1 MTQFIQLHA
10 LVSYAP
16 ANLNRD
22 DLGRPKSARM
32 GGVMRMRV
40 SSQSLKRAWR
50 ISEVFSEIVSD
61 GQPALPAITKL
72 FDGGKRGAGL
82 GIRTRSLSETVCN
95 RLRDAGVTSDG
106 LDQWQSIFSV
116 ALGEASLKSSND
128 DKNVKASTDE
138 DEPDDGDSDKSTA
151 LYLSDFEV
159 NAFID
164 MTKQL
169 EIYLVNPEGC
179 RLADQFKQLM
189 AHYEKTKKAKAKKDK
204 ATALKALSETLY
216 KMIRIRPETAA
227 DVSMFGRMLAIN
239 PIQNI
244 DAAVQVAHAI
254 SVHEVVTDD
263 DYFTAVDDLN
273 KTGAAHIG
281 ESYFGAAVLY
291 LYVCIDRDQL
301 KHNLGGDETL
311 TQRAISAL
319 AQTMLTVGP
328 TGKQNSHA
336 SRAYA
341 HYALVE
347 RGSQQPRQLSLAFL
361 KPIGGGNYPEDAT
374 RKLRDL
380 RDNMGKVYG
389 ACADE
394 YYEINAYTGEG
405 RVAELVAFAAKEQ
418 V

>member
-50 ISEVFSEIVSD
+50 ISEVFSDVVSN
-61 GQPALPAITKL
+61 GQPALPAIVEL
-72 FDGGKRGAGL
+72 FGEEKKGAGL

-106 LDQWQSIFSV
+106 LEQWQSIFSV
-116 ALGEASLKSSND
+116 ALGESSLKSSD
-128 DKNVKASTDE
+128 GKKNVKASANE
-138 DEPDDGDSDKSTA
+138 DESEDGDSDKSTV

-159 NAFID
+159 NAFVD
-164 MTKQL
+164 MAKQL

-189 AHYEKTKKAKAKKDK
+189 EHYEKTKKADTKQKKT
-204 ATALKALSETLY
+204 TALKNLSETLY
-216 KMIRIRPETAA
+216 GMIRVRPETAA

-273 KTGAAHIG
+273 KMGAAHIG

-301 KHNLGGDETL
+301 KRNLGG
-311 TQRAISAL
+311 
-319 AQTMLTVGP
+319 G
-328 TGKQNSHA
+328 
-336 SRAYA
+336 
-341 HYALVE
+341 
-347 RGSQQPRQLSLAFL
+347 
-361 KPIGGGNYPEDAT
+361 
-374 RKLRDL
+374 
-380 RDNMGKVYG
+380 
-389 ACADE
+389 
-394 YYEINAYTGEG
+394 
-405 RVAELVAFAAKEQ
+405 
-418 V
+418 

>member
-50 ISEVFSEIVSD
+50 ISEVFSEVVSNK
-61 GQPALPAITKL
+61 QPTLPAIVEL
-72 FDGGKRGAGL
+72 FGEEKKGAGL

-106 LDQWQSIFSV
+106 LAQWQSIFSV
-116 ALGEASLKSSND
+116 ALGEASLKKSSD
-128 DKNVKASTDE
+128 VE
-138 DEPDDGDSDKSTA
+138 DESEGDSDKSTI
-151 LYLSDFEV
+151 LFLSDFEV
-159 NAFID
+159 NAFVD
-164 MTKQL
+164 VAKQL
-169 EIYLVNPEGC
+169 AIYLVNPEGC
-179 RLADQFKQLM
+179 RLADQFKHLM
-189 AHYEKTKKAKAKKDK
+189 EHYEKAKKADTKQKKT
-204 ATALKALSETLY
+204 TALKNLSEALY
-216 KMIRIRPETAA
+216 GMIRVRPDTAA
-227 DVSMFGRMLAIN
+227 DVAMFGRMLAIN

-263 DYFTAVDDLN
+263 DYFTAVDELN

-281 ESYFGAAVLY
+281 EAYFGAAVLY

-301 KHNLGGDETL
+301 KRNLGGDETL

-319 AQTMLTVGP
+319 TQTMLTVGP

-347 RGSQQPRQLSLAFL
+347 KGAQQPRQLSLAFL
-361 KPIGGGNYPEDAT
+361 KPVGGVNYPEDAT
-374 RKLRDL
+374 RELRKL
-380 RDNMGKVYG
+380 RDNMDKVYG
-389 ACADE
+389 ACADKH
-394 YYEINAYTGEG
+394 YEVNAYTGEG
-405 RVAELVAFAAKEQ
+405 SVAELIKFSKE
-418 V
+418 

>member
-50 ISEVFSEIVSD
+50 ISEVFSEVVSNK
-61 GQPALPAITKL
+61 QPTLPAIVEL
-72 FDGGKRGAGL
+72 FGEEKKGAGL

-95 RLRDAGVTSDG
+95 RLRDAGITSDS
-106 LDQWQSIFSV
+106 LAQWQSIFSV
-116 ALGEASLKSSND
+116 ALGEASLKKSSD
-128 DKNVKASTDE
+128 VE
-138 DEPDDGDSDKSTA
+138 DESEGGDSDKSTI
-151 LYLSDFEV
+151 LFLSDFEV
-159 NAFID
+159 NAFVD
-164 MTKQL
+164 VAKQL
-169 EIYLVNPEGC
+169 KIYMINPEGC
-179 RLADQFKQLM
+179 RLADQFKHLM
-189 AHYEKTKKAKAKKDK
+189 EHYEKAKKADTKQKKT
-204 ATALKALSETLY
+204 TALKNLSETLY
-216 KMIRIRPETAA
+216 GMIRVRPDTAA
-227 DVSMFGRMLAIN
+227 DVAMFGRMLAIN
-239 PIQNI
+239 PNQNI

-263 DYFTAVDDLN
+263 DYFTAVDELN

-301 KHNLGGDETL
+301 KRNLGGDETL

-319 AQTMLTVGP
+319 TQTMLTVGP

-347 RGSQQPRQLSLAFL
+347 KGAQQPRQLSLAFL
-361 KPIGGGNYPEDAT
+361 KPVGGGNYPEDAT
-374 RKLRDL
+374 RELRKL
-380 RDNMGKVYG
+380 RDNMDKVYG
-389 ACADE
+389 ACADKH
-394 YYEINAYTGEG
+394 YEINAYTGEG
-405 RVAELVAFAAKEQ
+405 SVAELIKFSKE
-418 V
+418 

>member
-50 ISEVFSEIVSD
+50 ISEVFSEVVSNK
-61 GQPALPAITKL
+61 QPTLPAIVEL
-72 FDGGKRGAGL
+72 FGEEKKGAGL

-95 RLRDAGVTSDG
+95 RLRVAGVTSDG
-106 LDQWQSIFSV
+106 LTQWQSIFSV
-116 ALGEASLKSSND
+116 ALGEASLKKSSD
-128 DKNVKASTDE
+128 VE
-138 DEPDDGDSDKSTA
+138 DETEGGDSDKSTI
-151 LYLSDFEV
+151 LFLSDFEV
-159 NAFID
+159 NAFVD
-164 MTKQL
+164 VAKQL

-179 RLADQFKQLM
+179 RLAVQFKQLM
-189 AHYEKTKKAKAKKDK
+189 GHYEKAKKADTKQKK
-204 ATALKALSETLY
+204 ATALKNLSETLY
-216 KMIRIRPETAA
+216 GMIRVRPDTAA
-227 DVSMFGRMLAIN
+227 DVAMFGRMLAIN

-244 DAAVQVAHAI
+244 DAAVQVAHAL

-263 DYFTAVDDLN
+263 DYFTAVDELN

-281 ESYFGAAVLY
+281 EAYFGAAVLY

-301 KHNLGGDETL
+301 KRNLGGDETL

-319 AQTMLTVGP
+319 TQTMLTVGP

-347 RGSQQPRQLSLAFL
+347 KGAQQPRQLSLAFL
-361 KPIGGGNYPEDAT
+361 KPIGGSNYPEYAT
-374 RKLRDL
+374 RELRKLRE
-380 RDNMGKVYG
+380 NMDKVYG
-389 ACADE
+389 VCADNH
-394 YYEINAYTGEG
+394 YEINAYTGEG
-405 RVAELVAFAAKEQ
+405 SVAELIKFSKE
-418 V
+418 

>member
-50 ISEVFSEIVSD
+50 ISAVFSEVVSN
-61 GQPALPAITKL
+61 GQPTLPAIIEL
-72 FDGGKRGAGL
+72 FGEEKRGVGL

-106 LDQWQSIFSV
+106 LEQWQSIFAV
-116 ALGEASLKSSND
+116 ALGESSLKSSD
-128 DKNVKASTDE
+128 GKKNVKANADE
-138 DEPDDGDSDKSTA
+138 DDSEDGDSDKSTV

-159 NAFID
+159 NAFVDIA
-164 MTKQL
+164 KQL

-189 AHYEKTKKAKAKKDK
+189 EHYEKAKKADTKQKKT
-204 ATALKALSETLY
+204 TALKNLSETLY
-216 KMIRIRPETAA
+216 GMIRVRPETAA

-301 KHNLGGDETL
+301 KRNLGGDETL

-319 AQTMLTVGP
+319 IQTMLTVGP

-347 RGSQQPRQLSLAFL
+347 KGAQQPRQLSLAFL

-374 RKLRDL
+374 QALVKLRA
-380 RDNMGKVYG
+380 NMDKVYG
-389 ACADE
+389 ACADNHKDM
-394 YYEINAYTGEG
+394 NAYTGEG
-405 RVAELVAFAAKEQ
+405 GVAELIKFAAEE
-418 V
+418 

>member
-1 MTQFIQLHA
+1 MTQFVQLHA

-50 ISEVFSEIVSD
+50 ISEVFSEVVSN
-61 GQPALPAITKL
+61 GQPALPAIIELLGDEK
-72 FDGGKRGAGL
+72 KGAGL

-95 RLRDAGVTSDG
+95 RLRDAGITSDG
-106 LDQWQSIFSV
+106 LEQWQSIFSV
-116 ALGEASLKSSND
+116 ALGESSLKSSD
-128 DKNVKASTDE
+128 DNKNVKASTDE
-138 DEPDDGDSDKSTA
+138 DESEDGDSDKSTV

-159 NAFID
+159 NAFVD

-189 AHYEKTKKAKAKKDK
+189 EHYEKAKKAKAKKDK
-204 ATALKALSETLY
+204 ATALKNLSEALY
-216 KMIRIRPETAA
+216 GMIRVRPETAA

-273 KTGAAHIG
+273 KIGAAHIG

-301 KHNLGGDETL
+301 KRNLGGDETL

-319 AQTMLTVGP
+319 TQTMLTVGP

-347 RGSQQPRQLSLAFL
+347 KGAQQPRQLSLAFL
-361 KPIGGGNYPEDAT
+361 KPIGGNNYPEDAT
-374 RKLRDL
+374 RKLREL
-380 RDNMGKVYG
+380 RDNMDKVYG
-389 ACADE
+389 ACADKH
-394 YYEINAYTGEG
+394 YEINAYTGEG
-405 RVAELVAFAAKEQ
+405 SVAELIAFAAKE
-418 V
+418 

>member
-50 ISEVFSEIVSD
+50 ISEVFSDIVSN
-61 GQPALPAITKL
+61 GQPALPAIIEL
-72 FDGGKRGAGL
+72 FGEEKKGVGL

-95 RLRDAGVTSDG
+95 RLRDAGVTSDS
-106 LDQWQSIFSV
+106 LEQWQSIFSV
-116 ALGEASLKSSND
+116 ALGEASLKPSD
-128 DKNVKASTDE
+128 GKKNVKASADE
-138 DEPDDGDSDKSTA
+138 DESEDGDSDKSTV

-159 NAFID
+159 NAFVDIA
-164 MTKQL
+164 KQL
-169 EIYLVNPEGC
+169 EIYFVNPAGC
-179 RLADQFKQLM
+179 KLADQFKQLM
-189 AHYEKTKKAKAKKDK
+189 EHYEKAKKAKAKKDK
-204 ATALKALSETLY
+204 ATALKNLSETLY
-216 KMIRIRPETAA
+216 GMIRVRPETAA
-227 DVSMFGRMLAIN
+227 DVAMYGRMLAIN

-291 LYVCIDRDQL
+291 LYVCIDRNQL
-301 KHNLGGDETL
+301 KRNLGGDEALTARAIKAL
-311 TQRAISAL
+311 TQSV
-319 AQTMLTVGP
+319 LTVGP

-347 RGSQQPRQLSLAFL
+347 KGAQQPRQLSLAFL
-361 KPIGGGNYPEDAT
+361 KPISGSNYPEDAT
-374 RKLRDL
+374 QALVKLRA
-380 RDNMGKVYG
+380 NMHKVYG
-389 ACADE
+389 ACADNHQE
-394 YYEINAYTGEG
+394 MNAYSGEG
-405 RVAELVAFAAKEQ
+405 SVAEMIKFAAEE
-418 V
+418 